1 MSDRPVPS
9 GEPGRPATPP
19 RQAPAGGA
27 APATGVPPQSPSGAF
42 GPASGYGPPP
52 AAPAQPQQVTPHP
65 VPQPVPP
72 VPQPGGGPA
81 PVVPGPVRPGPV
93 APQQAQPPVQ
103 QPPVHPLPGQ
113 PLPGQPLPGQPLPGQ
128 PLPGQPL
135 MPQPGPAADRQPFP
149 PASQQPVA
157 HWQQQGGFQPPAPSS
172 GLPAPSSGT
181 PDWEALADRNEQAA
195 KRGRRRK
202 LIGAVTAA
210 VVVAAAGGGGFWYY
224 QHSKKGDDPTTHG
237 PVTPGPKTP
246 GPTSPGPSSPTSP
259 SGQGSTPPGKGIDS
273 PPTVGSLPAK
283 KGTAALNLGADA
295 KQGTMAGFSGQVL
308 KLPSGQDSFA
318 STSTSVVD
326 VGKSFTVSARVLVDV
341 PNGNRSAVSQ
351 GDGQYYSY
359 SMGRA
364 GNNGHDQWYFKVQV
378 PGGGSA
384 IAWSK
389 GDATVNQWVLL
400 TGVYDDPSGQLT
412 LYVNGAPQS
421 SAKSAGVQPSG
432 TNSLQV
438 GRLSSNG
445 QWADPWHGAV
455 ADIQVWNQVLPEADI
470 VKIVAG
476 PSSPPSVA
484 PAAAWLGG

>member
-9 GEPGRPATPP
+9 GEPGQPPTPP
-19 RQAPAGGA
+19 QQAPAGGA

-52 AAPAQPQQVTPHP
+52 GAPAQQPQQVTPHP
-65 VPQPVPP
+65 FPQPVPP

-81 PVVPGPVRPGPV
+81 PVVPGPVQPGPV
-93 APQQAQPPVQ
+93 APPQAQPPVQ
-103 QPPVHPLPGQ
+103 QPPLPQ
-113 PLPGQPLPGQPLPGQ
+113 PPVQQQPQAVPQPVQQ
-128 PLPGQPL
+128 PPA
-135 MPQPGPAADRQPFP
+135 PQPGPQAFPSAAQPAQP
-149 PASQQPVA
+149 TQPATQ
-157 HWQQQGGFQPPAPSS
+157 WQQQGGFPPPA
-172 GLPAPSSGT
+172 GSSGT
-181 PDWEALADRNEQAA
+181 PDWEALAERNEQAA
-195 KRGRRRK
+195 KRGRRLK
-202 LIGAVTAA
+202 LVGVLTAV

-224 QHSKKGDDPTTHG
+224 QHSKDTKKTTQNTTSASPTA
-237 PVTPGPKTP
+237 PVST
-246 GPTSPGPSSPTSP
+246 GPSTP
-259 SGQGSTPPGKGIDS
+259 SSAPPVKGIDS

-283 KGTAALNLGADA
+283 TGQVPLNLGADA

-308 KLPSGQDSFA
+308 RLPSGPDSFA
-318 STSTSVVD
+318 STSTSIVD
-326 VGKSFTVSARVLVDV
+326 VNKSFTVSARVLVDL

-359 SMGRA
+359 SLGRA
-364 GNNGHDQWYFKVQV
+364 NNNGHDQWYFKVQV

-400 TGVYDDPSGQLT
+400 TGVYDDPTGQLT

-438 GRLSSNG
+438 GRLSSNS

-455 ADIQVWNQVLPEADI
+455 ADIQLWSQVLPEADI

-476 PSSPPSVA
+476 PSSPPSV
-484 PAAAWLGG
+484 PPVGAWLSG

>member
-9 GEPGRPATPP
+9 GEPGQPSTPP
-19 RQAPAGGA
+19 QQAPAGGA

-52 AAPAQPQQVTPHP
+52 PAAPSQPQQMTPYP

-72 VPQPGGGPA
+72 VPQPGGGSA
-81 PVVPGPVRPGPV
+81 PVVPGPVQPGPV
-93 APQQAQPPVQ
+93 APQQAQPPGV
-103 QPPVHPLPGQ
+103 PLPGQ
-113 PLPGQPLPGQPLPGQ
+113 PPVPQPLGGQPFGG
-128 PLPGQPL
+128 
-135 MPQPGPAADRQPFP
+135 QPFP
-149 PASQQPVA
+149 PAPQPPGPQGQAPQPVV
-157 HWQQQGGFQPPAPSS
+157 HWQQQGGFQPSAPASGGPASS
-172 GLPAPSSGT
+172 SAT
-181 PDWEALADRNEQAA
+181 PNWEALAERNEQAA
-195 KRGRRRK
+195 KRGRRLK
-202 LIGAVTAA
+202 LVGGLTAVA
-210 VVVAAAGGGGFWYY
+210 VLAAAGGGGYWYY
-224 QHSKKGDDPTTHG
+224 QHDKDKKP
-237 PVTPGPKTP
+237 PVHATGTPSPKAS
-246 GPTSPGPSSPTSP
+246 SPSGPSSPSSP
-259 SGQGSTPPGKGIDS
+259 SGPSSPAGAPAGKGIDS

-283 KGTAALNLGADA
+283 KGPSALNLGADA

-308 KLPSGQDSFA
+308 KLPSGPDSFA
-318 STSTSVVD
+318 STSASVVD
-326 VGKSFTVSARVLVDV
+326 VSKSFTVSARVLVDV
-341 PNGNRSAVSQ
+341 PNGNRSAISQ
-351 GDGQYYSY
+351 GDGQYYAY
-359 SMGRA
+359 SLGRA
-364 GNNGHDQWYFKVQV
+364 SNNGHDQWYFKVQV

-389 GDATVNQWVLL
+389 GDATPNQWVLL

-438 GRLSSNG
+438 GRLSSNS

-455 ADIQVWNQVLPEADI
+455 ADIQVWDQVLPEADI

-484 PAAAWLGG
+484 PVGAWLGG

>member
-9 GEPGRPATPP
+9 GEPGQPPTPP
-19 RQAPAGGA
+19 QQAPAGGA

-52 AAPAQPQQVTPHP
+52 AAPAQPQQSTPHP
-65 VPQPVPP
+65 AAQPVP
-72 VPQPGGGPA
+72 QSGGGPA
-81 PVVPGPVRPGPV
+81 PLAPGPVQPGPV
-93 APQQAQPPVQ
+93 KPQPGPVMPPQGQPVQPQPAQPQAP
-103 QPPVHPLPGQ
+103 
-113 PLPGQPLPGQPLPGQ
+113 
-128 PLPGQPL
+128 
-135 MPQPGPAADRQPFP
+135 MPQPGPPVGRQPFAP
-149 PASQQPVA
+149 GAQPAQPVA
-157 HWQQQGGFQPPAPSS
+157 HWQQQGGFQPPVPPS
-172 GLPAPSSGT
+172 GLPVSQSST
-181 PDWEALADRNEQAA
+181 PDWEALAEQNEQSA
-195 KRGRRRK
+195 KRGRRLK
-202 LIGAVTAA
+202 LIGVVTAV
-210 VVVAAAGGGGFWYY
+210 VVVAAAGGGGYWYL
-224 QHSKKGDDPTTHG
+224 QRGKEKEPVAQG
-237 PVTPGPKTP
+237 PGKP
-246 GPTSPGPSSPTSP
+246 GPTSPGPSSPPVSA
-259 SGQGSTPPGKGIDS
+259 PPVKGIDS

-283 KGTAALNLGADA
+283 KGSAALNLGADA
-295 KQGTMAGFSGQVL
+295 KQGAMAGFSGQVL

-318 STSTSVVD
+318 STSTSVID
-326 VGKSFTVSARVLVDV
+326 VNKSFTVSARVLVDV

-359 SMGRA
+359 SLGRA

-378 PGGGSA
+378 PGGGSV

-438 GRLSSNG
+438 GRLSSNS

-455 ADIQVWNQVLPEADI
+455 ADIQVWDQVLPEADI

-476 PSSPPSVA
+476 PSSPPSIA
-484 PAAAWLGG
+484 PIAAWLGG

>member
-9 GEPGRPATPP
+9 GEPGQPPTPP
-19 RQAPAGGA
+19 QQAPAGGA
-27 APATGVPPQSPSGAF
+27 APATGVPAQSPSGAF

-52 AAPAQPQQVTPHP
+52 GAPAQQPQQMTPHP
-65 VPQPVPP
+65 YPQPVPP

-81 PVVPGPVRPGPV
+81 PVVPGPVQPGPV
-93 APQQAQPPVQ
+93 APQPPQPVQQPLVQ
-103 QPPVHPLPGQ
+103 QPPVPQQ
-113 PLPGQPLPGQPLPGQ
+113 PQPVPQAPAPQPVPQ
-128 PLPGQPL
+128 APA
-135 MPQPGPAADRQPFP
+135 PQPGPQAFP
-149 PASQQPVA
+149 PAVQPTQPAVQWQQPGP
-157 HWQQQGGFQPPAPSS
+157 QQGSPQGGFPPPAASS
-172 GLPAPSSGT
+172 ST
-181 PDWEALADRNEQAA
+181 PDWEALAQQNEQSA
-195 KRGRRRK
+195 KRGRRLK
-202 LIGAVTAA
+202 LIGVLTAV

-224 QHSKKGDDPTTHG
+224 QHSKDTK
-237 PVTPGPKTP
+237 KTVQN
-246 GPTSPGPSSPTSP
+246 TASPSPTSP
-259 SGQGSTPPGKGIDS
+259 TPGPSTSSSAPPVKGIDS

-283 KGTAALNLGADA
+283 TGPAALNLGADA
-295 KQGTMAGFSGQVL
+295 KPGTMAGFSGQVL

-318 STSTSVVD
+318 STATSVVD
-326 VGKSFTVSARVLVDV
+326 VSKSFTVSARVLVDL
-341 PNGNRSAVSQ
+341 PNGNRSALSQ

-359 SMGRA
+359 SLGRA
-364 GNNGHDQWYFKVQV
+364 NNNGHDQWYFKVQV

-438 GRLSSNG
+438 GRLSSNS

-455 ADIQVWNQVLPEADI
+455 ADIQVWGQVLPEADI

-476 PSSPPSVA
+476 PSSPPSV
-484 PAAAWLGG
+484 PPTGAWLSGG

>member
-9 GEPGRPATPP
+9 GEPGQPATPP
-19 RQAPAGGA
+19 QQAPAGGP
-27 APATGVPPQSPSGAF
+27 APATGVPPQFPSGAF

-52 AAPAQPQQVTPHP
+52 APAQPQQMTPHP
-65 VPQPVPP
+65 VAQPVPP
-72 VPQPGGGPA
+72 VPHQGGGPA
-81 PVVPGPVRPGPV
+81 PVAPGPVQPGPV
-93 APQQAQPPVQ
+93 APQPGPVAPHPVQ
-103 QPPVHPLPGQ
+103 PQAVQPQ
-113 PLPGQPLPGQPLPGQ
+113 PQAP
-128 PLPGQPL
+128 
-135 MPQPGPAADRQPFP
+135 MPQPGPAVGQPFP
-149 PASQQPVA
+149 PGPQPGQPVA
-157 HWQQQGGFQPPAPSS
+157 HWQQQGGFQPPVPPP
-172 GLPAPSSGT
+172 GPALSPAGT
-181 PDWEALADRNEQAA
+181 PNWEALAEQNEQSA
-195 KRGRRRK
+195 KRGRRLK
-202 LIGAVTAA
+202 LIGAVTAV
-210 VVVAAAGGGGFWYY
+210 VVVAAAGGGGYWYY
-224 QHSKKGDDPTTHG
+224 QHGKE
-237 PVTPGPKTP
+237 KTP
-246 GPTSPGPSSPTSP
+246 TAHGAGSPTPTVTGPSNTTSA
-259 SGQGSTPPGKGIDS
+259 PPLKGIDS

-283 KGTAALNLGADA
+283 KGAAALNLGADA

-318 STSTSVVD
+318 STSTSVVE
-326 VGKSFTVSARVLVDV
+326 VNKSFTVSARVLVDV

-351 GDGQYYSY
+351 GDGQYYSFAL
-359 SMGRA
+359 GRA

-432 TNSLQV
+432 SNSLQV
-438 GRLSSNG
+438 GRLSSNS

-455 ADIQVWNQVLPEADI
+455 ADIQVWDQVLPEADI

-476 PSSPPSVA
+476 PSSPPSIA
-484 PAAAWLGG
+484 PTGAWLGG

>member
-9 GEPGRPATPP
+9 GEPGQPPTPP
-19 RQAPAGGA
+19 QQAPAGGA

-52 AAPAQPQQVTPHP
+52 GAPAQQPQQLTPHP
-65 VPQPVPP
+65 AAQPVPP
-72 VPQPGGGPA
+72 VPHPGGPA
-81 PVVPGPVRPGPV
+81 PVVPGPVQPGPM
-93 APQQAQPPVQ
+93 AQPQPQPVQPQPVQQQPVPQPPQPVHPGQPQPVPQPPV
-103 QPPVHPLPGQ
+103 
-113 PLPGQPLPGQPLPGQ
+113 
-128 PLPGQPL
+128 
-135 MPQPGPAADRQPFP
+135 PGPGPQAFPAAAQPAQ
-149 PASQQPVA
+149 PAAP
-157 HWQQQGGFQPPAPSS
+157 WQQQGGFPPPA
-172 GLPAPSSGT
+172 APSGT
-181 PDWEALADRNEQAA
+181 PDWEALAERNAHAA
-195 KRGRRRK
+195 KRGRRLK
-202 LIGAVTAA
+202 LIGAVTAVV
-210 VVVAAAGGGGFWYY
+210 VVVAAAGGGYWFYKHKSGNDT
-224 QHSKKGDDPTTHG
+224 KTTQNTAS
-237 PVTPGPKTP
+237 VTPT
-246 GPTSPGPSSPTSP
+246 GPSTGPSTTS
-259 SGQGSTPPGKGIDS
+259 SAPPAKGIDS

-283 KGTAALNLGADA
+283 AGAAPLNLGADA
-295 KQGTMAGFSGQVL
+295 KPGTMAGFSGQVL

-318 STSTSVVD
+318 STAAAVVD
-326 VGKSFTVSARVLVDV
+326 VNKSFTVSARVLVDL

-359 SMGRA
+359 ALGRA
-364 GNNGHDQWYFKVQV
+364 NNNGHDQWYFKVQV

-438 GRLSSNG
+438 GRLSSNS

-455 ADIQVWNQVLPEADI
+455 ADIQLWSQVLPEADI

-476 PSSPPSVA
+476 PSSPPSV
-484 PAAAWLGG
+484 PPVGAWLSGG

>member
-9 GEPGRPATPP
+9 GEPGQPPTPP
-19 RQAPAGGA
+19 QQAPAGGA

-52 AAPAQPQQVTPHP
+52 GAPAQQPQQVTPHP
-65 VPQPVPP
+65 FPQPVPP
-72 VPQPGGGPA
+72 VPQPGGGQA
-81 PVVPGPVRPGPV
+81 PVVPGPVQPGPV
-93 APQQAQPPVQ
+93 APLQAQQPVPQQPVQ
-103 QPPVHPLPGQ
+103 QQPQPVPQPPA
-113 PLPGQPLPGQPLPGQ
+113 
-128 PLPGQPL
+128 
-135 MPQPGPAADRQPFP
+135 PQPGPPQPGPQAFPSAAQPAQP
-149 PASQQPVA
+149 TQPAMP
-157 HWQQQGGFQPPAPSS
+157 WQQQGGFPPPA
-172 GLPAPSSGT
+172 GSSGT
-181 PDWEALADRNEQAA
+181 PDWEALAERNEQAA
-195 KRGRRRK
+195 KRGRRLK
-202 LIGAVTAA
+202 LVGVLTAV

-224 QHSKKGDDPTTHG
+224 QHSKDTKKTAQNTTSASPTA
-237 PVTPGPKTP
+237 PVST
-246 GPTSPGPSSPTSP
+246 GPSTP
-259 SGQGSTPPGKGIDS
+259 SSAPPVKGIDS

-283 KGTAALNLGADA
+283 TGPAPLNLGADA

-308 KLPSGQDSFA
+308 RLPSGPDSFA
-318 STSTSVVD
+318 STSTSIVD
-326 VGKSFTVSARVLVDV
+326 VNKSFTVSARVLVDL

-359 SMGRA
+359 SLGRA
-364 GNNGHDQWYFKVQV
+364 NNNGHDQWYFKVQV

-400 TGVYDDPSGQLT
+400 TGVYDDPTGQLT

-438 GRLSSNG
+438 GRLSSNS

-455 ADIQVWNQVLPEADI
+455 ADIQLWSQVLPEADI

-476 PSSPPSVA
+476 PSSPPSV
-484 PAAAWLGG
+484 PPVGAWLSG